1 MNTFT
6 AQRGLTGGWAGTE
19 AGGGSRVSAGPGLRV
34 VLVGRTGLDDALR
47 REAGIELLRARD
59 PFEAVG
65 ELGTPFDDD
74 SPKDAAVIVAP
85 GTVTEDELRALTRA
99 LRAVDERAVVVGLL
113 ENAASRAA
121 APEPERFGLD
131 AWVVPPVTG
140 GVLRLLVQSR
150 GGREGAA
157 APVVPPPVPAAARA
171 PAALRARSIE
181 DVRDGV
187 GEGNPSLTLGAREGA
202 RDEAATLGAREGAGN
217 ASATPGARGAPG
229 NAGSPS
235 LTLGVLGDFEGAPVA
250 ALLTGGDV
258 VTACLGVIRA
268 RAGLGDAA
276 FVPTGAASDDPRA
289 SCEVSHKGHVFGRL
303 VANADAG
310 VIEPAATWLA
320 SWLALR
326 EQHSQLRRAA
336 FTDPLTG
343 AWNRRYFDGFLERA
357 IGEARASRRDL
368 TVLLF
373 DIDDFKRYNDAH
385 GHGAGDEILTETVRL
400 LKSAVRAGD
409 KVCRVGGDEFA
420 VIFHEPEGP
429 REANSHHPS
438 SVVELATRFQRLIS
452 QARFSKLGAGAPGV
466 LGISGGLATFPWD
479 GHDAASLL
487 SRADALLLES
497 KAAGKNVFRYGAG
510 ARRSLGA
517 GEQTSA

>member
-65 ELGTPFDDD
+65 ELGTPFDEE

-157 APVVPPPVPAAARA
+157 AVPPPVPAAARA

-187 GEGNPSLTLGAREGA
+187 EAGIPSL
-202 RDEAATLGAREGAGN
+202 TLGAREGAGN
-217 ASATPGARGAPG
+217 ASP
-229 NAGSPS
+229 
-235 LTLGVLGDFEGAPVA
+235 APVA
-250 ALLTGGDV
+250 
-258 VTACLGVIRA
+258 
-268 RAGLGDAA
+268 
-276 FVPTGAASDDPRA
+276 
-289 SCEVSHKGHVFGRL
+289 
-303 VANADAG
+303 
-310 VIEPAATWLA
+310 
-320 SWLALR
+320 
-326 EQHSQLRRAA
+326 
-336 FTDPLTG
+336 
-343 AWNRRYFDGFLERA
+343 
-357 IGEARASRRDL
+357 
-368 TVLLF
+368 
-373 DIDDFKRYNDAH
+373 
-385 GHGAGDEILTETVRL
+385 
-400 LKSAVRAGD
+400 
-409 KVCRVGGDEFA
+409 
-420 VIFHEPEGP
+420 
-429 REANSHHPS
+429 
-438 SVVELATRFQRLIS
+438 
-452 QARFSKLGAGAPGV
+452 
-466 LGISGGLATFPWD
+466 
-479 GHDAASLL
+479 
-487 SRADALLLES
+487 
-497 KAAGKNVFRYGAG
+497 
-510 ARRSLGA
+510 
-517 GEQTSA
+517 